1 MVFKAPDMRKDTNAH
16 THTQTHKHGL
26 RLSVK
31 GSGVTVEIQFRGM
44 KNRLLA
50 ALQFIKGL
58 MLIFIVTL

>member
-1 MVFKAPDMRKDTNAH
+1 MVFKAPDTRKDTNAQ
-16 THTQTHKHGL
+16 HTQTHKHGL

-31 GSGVTVEIQFRGM
+31 GSGVTVEILFRGM

-50 ALQFIKGL
+50 VLQFIKGL